1 AVTPPAVAAPAAP
14 VIVPAPAAPV
24 IVPAPAM
31 PLDPK
36 VIELLIT
43 RGNEMLARG
52 DISAARL
59 LYGRAAAAGSVAALT
74 AMGRSYDPAV
84 LGALGV
90 RGIRPDPEQA
100 ALWYRRA
107 AERGAAP

>member
-1 AVTPPAVAAPAAP
+1 MPAPTAPAVA
-14 VIVPAPAAPV
+14 
-24 IVPAPAM
+24 PAPAM

-36 VIELLIT
+36 VIELLVT